1 MTRLAAL
8 AAAFLAILAACAS
21 GPPRPATLV
30 PGQEICAYCRMTVS
44 EPRFASQIVASGEEA
59 LFFDDHGCLRDFLRA
74 GRAPEGGVAFVA
86 DHRTLQWVEAGRA
99 VYTRVP
105 GLHTPMGSGLIA
117 HADAAS
123 RDADPVAKRG
133 TALSAADVFGATLP
147 AGGAR

>member
-1 MTRLAAL
+1 
-8 AAAFLAILAACAS
+8 
-21 GPPRPATLV
+21 V

-44 EPRFASQIVASGEEA
+44 EPRFASQIVAPGEDA

-74 GRAPEGGVAFVA
+74 GRAPGGGAVFVA
-86 DHRTLQWVEAGRA
+86 DHRTLQWVEAARA

-117 HADAAS
+117 HADDAS
-123 RDADPVAKRG
+123 RHADPVATRG
-133 TALSAADVFGATLP
+133 TPLSAADVFGATLP